1 MSSNK
6 VSPNQLR
13 MFFDGGDKNKQ
24 DLLPVETPKQSSFAV
39 TTNLAERAGH
49 LLNAIE
55 FYSHASR
62 LAGFNKVAKFN
73 ENINRQYSPA
83 EISEIGSAEDP
94 NRNYAYK
101 EFYKAY
107 GSQALIAAGYDSVTV
122 NYDARFSK
130 EGVENFK
137 LKYIGPFNKDARK
150 DYRKVLSK
158 QQKQK
163 HIDIYC

>member
-1 MSSNK
+1 MSPNK

-13 MFFDGGDKNKQ
+13 MFFDGDKNQ
-24 DLLPVETPKQSSFAV
+24 YSSPPAEDLGQSLPVIS
-39 TTNLAERAGH
+39 TNLAERAER
-49 LLNAIE
+49 LLKVID
-55 FYSHASR
+55 FYSSASK

-73 ENINRQYSPA
+73 EDINRRYSPS
-83 EISEIGSAEDP
+83 EISEIGSAEDL
-94 NRNYAYK
+94 NKSAAYK

-107 GSQALIAAGYDSVTV
+107 GAQVLIAAGIDSAEV
-122 NYDARFSK
+122 NHDARFGA
-130 EGVENFK
+130 EGIEEFK
-137 LKYIGPFNKDARK
+137 LKFIGPFNKDARK